1 MTEEHFIDLLK
12 KGDQDAFRT
21 LLSQYSDR
29 VFNTALGLLQHQE
42 DAEDITQEV
51 FVEVYQSIPAFRLQS
66 KLSTWIYRIT
76 VTKSLE
82 LLRSNKRKKRSGIVL
97 SLFGKEQR
105 INVSTNEP
113 FYHPG
118 VSLENK
124 EMSAVLFKAI
134 QQLPLHQRTAFTLHK
149 LEAMS
154 YAELAGVMNVSVSS
168 VESLL
173 FRAKQKLKML
183 LGNYY
188 EQNLK

>member
-1 MTEEHFIDLLK
+1 LTKENFIDRLK
-12 KGDQDAFRT
+12 EGDQHTYRE
-21 LLSQYSDR
+21 LLSQFSDR
-29 VFNTALGLLQHQE
+29 VFNSAFSLLQHQE

-51 FVEVYQSIPAFRLQS
+51 FTEVFKSIHRFREQS

-82 LLRSNKRKKRSGIVL
+82 LLRSHKREKRSGIIL
-97 SLFGKEQR
+97 SLFGKEQQ
-105 INVSTNEP
+105 INVSSNDP

-124 EMSAVLFKAI
+124 EMAAVLFNAI
-134 QQLPLHQRTAFTLHK
+134 QRLPLNQRTAFTLHK
-149 LEAMS
+149 LENLS
-154 YAELAGVMNVSVSS
+154 YAELAEIMGVSISS

-173 FRAKQKLKML
+173 FRAKKKLREL
-183 LGNYY
+183 LEEYY